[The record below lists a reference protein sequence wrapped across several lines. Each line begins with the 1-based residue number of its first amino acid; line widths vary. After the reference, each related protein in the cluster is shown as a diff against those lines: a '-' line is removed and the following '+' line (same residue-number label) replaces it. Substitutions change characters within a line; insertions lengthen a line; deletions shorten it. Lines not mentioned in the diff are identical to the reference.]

1 MWTPD
6 CVDAMARPWPH
17 AMDATVGLA
26 WRSRPVGTLVSG
38 RHVVISPLVVDTEV
52 ANCGR
57 QQLTFGLLLA
67 CLWLAS
73 GGLGHPSSDSSTS
86 GPMPWRRRVGELS
99 LWASRCILSCTW
111 PQWRSAHVGRPLP
124 CRTSTVPLRCLHC
137 NRHCGGMRR
146 HCDGERL
153 GAAER
158 RLERPIAD
166 DMMRLPHWRGIRAR
180 CHHARLRTTRTMGL
194 SKQPEAASR
203 RRRVLSA
210 LRRFGWI
217 ARCYACCPP
226 LLTLKDNLHSRC
238 AAISDYPSRPSSP
251 ADRWLY
257 LLIGPLNLLGWRAP
271 RAASGAPEAHRH
283 TTPASALK
291 QAPHWE
297 PHTHMRRRRE
307 DRTLPVHTYN
317 QRTLACKGR
326 GGWVTR
332 DCARLGR
339 WG

>member
-203 RRRVLSA
+203 RLRVLSA
-210 LRRFGWI
+210 F
-217 ARCYACCPP
+217 
-226 LLTLKDNLHSRC
+226 T
-238 AAISDYPSRPSSP
+238 
-251 ADRWLY
+251 
-257 LLIGPLNLLGWRAP
+257 
-271 RAASGAPEAHRH
+271 
-283 TTPASALK
+283 
-291 QAPHWE
+291 
-297 PHTHMRRRRE
+297 
-307 DRTLPVHTYN
+307 
-317 QRTLACKGR
+317 
-326 GGWVTR
+326 
-332 DCARLGR
+332 
-339 WG
+339 

>member
-1 MWTPD
+1 MRCTLVPMSGVGSPVDPAPTPEHVAFASRLSGNWVHLVTFTPPQLRYVTFTPPQLSSSANFCKGTARTGPPPAGGRGGGARAGRAGSASACTGCAAQLRHACHLELCDASEVHCLLAPTAHVGSLEMAHKPHRWPRGLEGGCQASAYPDTPLAPFGVPLVATAVASLCSPRWGRHTLWTPD

-124 CRTSTVPLRCLHC
+124 CRTSTVPALPALQSTL
-137 NRHCGGMRR
+137 RR
-146 HCDGERL
+146 H
-153 GAAER
+153 AA
-158 RLERPIAD
+158 
-166 DMMRLPHWRGIRAR
+166 
-180 CHHARLRTTRTMGL
+180 
-194 SKQPEAASR
+194 
-203 RRRVLSA
+203 A
-210 LRRFGWI
+210 L
-217 ARCYACCPP
+217 
-226 LLTLKDNLHSRC
+226 
-238 AAISDYPSRPSSP
+238 
-251 ADRWLY
+251 
-257 LLIGPLNLLGWRAP
+257 
-271 RAASGAPEAHRH
+271 
-283 TTPASALK
+283 
-291 QAPHWE
+291 
-297 PHTHMRRRRE
+297 
-307 DRTLPVHTYN
+307 
-317 QRTLACKGR
+317 
-326 GGWVTR
+326 
-332 DCARLGR
+332 
-339 WG
+339 